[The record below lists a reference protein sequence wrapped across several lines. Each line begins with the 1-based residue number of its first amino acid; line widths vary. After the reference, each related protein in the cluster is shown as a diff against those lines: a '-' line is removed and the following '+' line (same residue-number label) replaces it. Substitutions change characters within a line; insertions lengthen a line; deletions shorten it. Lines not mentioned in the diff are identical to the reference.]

1 MKFPVVLKKVCGN
14 FRVSAIKKEVESA
27 LGWVIKKNSCG
38 IPMGSRGVVT
48 IL

>member
-1 MKFPVVLKKVCGN
+1 MEFPVVLKKVCEN
-14 FRVSAIKKEVESA
+14 FRVSAIKKEVESP
-27 LGWVIKKNSCG
+27 GWVFKKNSCG